1 MVTHFGIPR
10 IFLGIFPHI
19 LFKRHVGYWTMSV
32 WPMFTE
38 SHSKMIEYVL
48 HKFPRIQLG
57 TGELMT
63 GELATGGIMDF
74 VHIQGKTKGGK
85 QEWWLNVIFHVDT
98 LSVTIVWLFGMK
110 HSFICIVLLYVER
123 KREEFYKSEKC
134 PFMYR
139 SMDENMYGRGVLE
152 WRSICIFR
160 VRVMWLNWIQ
170 RNVGEWRSNDTY
182 VVLTQDEKIGS
193 QSCVDLSHYSRKQ
206 CCSVFDSPVVCP
218 VRPYRSPGIFLCVSR
233 QAHRT
238 RRDR

>member
-1 MVTHFGIPR
+1 LRKQQRNGLITGSLLWLIGAILLVVEEMVTHFGIPR

-85 QEWWLNVIFHVDT
+85 QE
-98 LSVTIVWLFGMK
+98 
-110 HSFICIVLLYVER
+110 
-123 KREEFYKSEKC
+123 
-134 PFMYR
+134 
-139 SMDENMYGRGVLE
+139 
-152 WRSICIFR
+152 
-160 VRVMWLNWIQ
+160 
-170 RNVGEWRSNDTY
+170 
-182 VVLTQDEKIGS
+182 
-193 QSCVDLSHYSRKQ
+193 
-206 CCSVFDSPVVCP
+206 
-218 VRPYRSPGIFLCVSR
+218 
-233 QAHRT
+233 
-238 RRDR
+238 